1 MEISY
6 DNMSS
11 VNNADISIMLNPTT
25 SDSLSSLD
33 QQAISLFEQA
43 IKKNLKDLCLMLL
56 IYTENHLK

>member
-11 VNNADISIMLNPTT
+11 VNNADIIMLNPTT